1 MLSTMTTHARQ
12 FDILEPRTMDD
23 HTLVAAE
30 RDIARP
36 SPSREW
42 VEKQRSMCT
51 SLRGGGM
58 MGWSL
63 AKSSPL

>member
-42 VEKQRSMCT
+42 VEN
-51 SLRGGGM
+51 RGACA
-58 MGWSL
+58 L
-63 AKSSPL
+63 V